1 MAVIPA
7 LRSCKQD
14 QEFRVILQAPGQSEL
29 PEKPVSKMKK
39 KTSIKY
45 ISYKLD
51 KCFSKIY
58 GKTIQ
63 L

>member
-7 LRSCKQD
+7 LRSQKQD

-39 KTSIKY
+39 KNKNQKHLLQIRQV
-45 ISYKLD
+45 
-51 KCFSKIY
+51 F
-58 GKTIQ
+58 
-63 L
+63 